1 MNLTPRQEAIIKK
14 AGKTID
20 DFKREMEEI
29 PSSPINRNVVDD
41 IGEGLMLSLQND
53 DQIGLDLFKI
63 MMKVEELEQR
73 VVELEGGN
81 A

>member
-14 AGKTID
+14 AGKTIE
-20 DFKREMEEI
+20 DFKRDMEEI
-29 PSSPINRNVVDD
+29 PSSPINRNVIDD

-63 MMKVEELEQR
+63 MIRVEELEQR
-73 VVELEGGN
+73 VAELEGGN